1 MKILYQ
7 QRRSVYVD
15 SDWSLPGYEHDTNV
29 AMFDSPEALT
39 RQIREVVQ
47 MPSRYDVEEWNRCGD
62 EILVEPGTAEGCMWY
77 GLFHKGPMHEVMKA
91 YTLEDSL
98 YEACSS
104 FYDEDDEHADNAF
117 DILSKIV
124 EPTSDFFHP
133 RYAFGGK
140 RMPYIEYSVADETIM
155 RAAQALLPAMKWY
168 WDTHMLEVMSE
179 KLLRRNIQFDID
191 HGRDDSTRHMF
202 SIIYDNDV
210 WNAMIEGRQINETV
224 LDRLNRES
232 LEYYL
237 SEEGQAEEKVEQE
250 RHDELMTYM
259 GESGLNSYSVDA
271 DGRYTMWRD

>member
-15 SDWSLPGYEHDTNV
+15 SDWSLPGYEHTTEV
-29 AMFDSPEALT
+29 AVFDDPEALA
-39 RQIREVVQ
+39 RQIREVIQ
-47 MPSRYDVEEWNRCGD
+47 QPSDYDVQEWNRCGD

-91 YTLEDSL
+91 YTFEDSL
-98 YEACSS
+98 YEAYSR
-104 FYDEDDEHADNAF
+104 FYDDKRADDAF
-117 DILSKIV
+117 EILSKIV

-155 RAAQALLPAMKWY
+155 RAAQTLLPAMKWY
-168 WDTHMLEVMSE
+168 WNTHMLEVMSE
-179 KLLRRNIQFDID
+179 KPLGRNIQFDID

-202 SIIYDNDV
+202 SVIYDDAI
-210 WNAMIEGRQINETV
+210 WNAMTEGMQINETV

-232 LEYYL
+232 LEYYE
-237 SEEGQAEEKVEQE
+237 SEEGQAEAKAEQE
-250 RHDELMTYM
+250 RHNEMMTYM

-271 DGRYTMWRD
+271 DGRYHMWRE